1 MRLRH
6 ILAPAALLLGWVPVT
21 LSQGLPSSLPSSL
34 DSLPDCAIR
43 CLKTSVTNSACS
55 IDDFACLCTNSDLQ
69 NALTDCALASC
80 TMKESLFAKNVTQS
94 SCNAPIRNRSRGI
107 KDVTTILSIIT
118 GVLVAGRLVF
128 KQFIAK
134 MGLSMDDWFILITTI
149 VGAVTKV
156 IIVYG
161 TLANGVGQD
170 VWTLPFDMI
179 TRFGMYFYI
188 MEVFYFAEVTLLKVS
203 ILFFY
208 LRIFPEPRIR
218 RVLWA
223 TQILNVL
230 VGVAFVITSIF
241 QCTPISHFWTSWTG
255 ETKGKCVNVNALA
268 WANAIISIVLD
279 ILMLAI
285 PLSQLPKIK
294 LHWKRKVGIA
304 LMFFVG
310 TFVTV
315 VSILRLHSLV
325 TFATSQ
331 NQTWDN
337 APVTKWSI
345 IEINVG
351 VICACMPTLRLAL
364 ARAFRIFQES
374 TVRTGYGA
382 GYGAGYQ
389 NQSSKITNSRAVAT
403 FTGQPSQEAQPPD
416 HAILCKKTFD
426 VQYSDE
432 SSLVHMRDL
441 SARPTTSDAS
451 SGLDPEDRR

>member
-1 MRLRH
+1 
-6 ILAPAALLLGWVPVT
+6 
-21 LSQGLPSSLPSSL
+21 
-34 DSLPDCAIR
+34 
-43 CLKTSVTNSACS
+43 
-55 IDDFACLCTNSDLQ
+55 
-69 NALTDCALASC
+69 
-80 TMKESLFAKNVTQS
+80 
-94 SCNAPIRNRSRGI
+94 
-107 KDVTTILSIIT
+107 
-118 GVLVAGRLVF
+118 
-128 KQFIAK
+128 
-134 MGLSMDDWFILITTI
+134 MDDWFILITTI

-310 TFVTV
+310 T
-315 VSILRLHSLV
+315 L
-325 TFATSQ
+325 
-331 NQTWDN
+331 
-337 APVTKWSI
+337 
-345 IEINVG
+345 
-351 VICACMPTLRLAL
+351 
-364 ARAFRIFQES
+364 
-374 TVRTGYGA
+374 
-382 GYGAGYQ
+382 
-389 NQSSKITNSRAVAT
+389 
-403 FTGQPSQEAQPPD
+403 
-416 HAILCKKTFD
+416 
-426 VQYSDE
+426 
-432 SSLVHMRDL
+432 
-441 SARPTTSDAS
+441 
-451 SGLDPEDRR
+451 